1 MKKYPTLQLL
11 GMVVVLAL
19 APTRALIA
27 QSGDEQEI
35 KRVYKQLIDADC
47 SALLAWTTQMAFSAN
62 ENENG
67 CGEHERAAC
76 SNLQGRKNYGRSHSR
91 PENKAVG
98 AGNGPIAALGFH
110 GVSRAVGPR

>member
-1 MKKYPTLQLL
+1 
-11 GMVVVLAL
+11 MVVVLAL

-76 SNLQGRKNYGRSHSR
+76 TIYRVERTMAAVTADLKTKQLVPGMGPLLHSAFMGFR
-91 PENKAVG
+91 
-98 AGNGPIAALGFH
+98 GP
-110 GVSRAVGPR
+110 